1 MKDLSDKIINNLK
14 TIRSWSSGVK
24 SELLS
29 RKDRPEIPITSLPN
43 LNYKLWGLIKG
54 LTVVASR
61 TSQGKSSWVTQV
73 CYDTAKY
80 GIPTLLLSLEDD
92 VPTIIEKIFCQQKFI
107 DNEELLHGHF
117 NRYQDK
123 WDEFIENFPKEL
135 LITNEI
141 GSTFEE
147 INFLL
152 TSLSP
157 KPKVVC
163 VDYLQNIKITNKSE
177 RERYDEYI
185 RQFRQICLENGIA
198 GMLVSQMNRMA
209 GGVDGVI
216 SLENLKSTGGLEE
229 KSERVIL
236 LDWPYFH
243 SHNEAQKN
251 EYIVIIAKNKR
262 GRTGKHIL
270 HYTPEHYR
278 FNEVAP
284 KEEILPYKDE

>member
-1 MKDLSDKIINNLK
+1 MKALSDKIINNLK
-14 TIRSWSSGVK
+14 TIKSWSSGVK

-61 TSQGKSSWVTQV
+61 TSQGKSSFVTQV
-73 CYDTAKY
+73 CYDTAKH

-107 DNEELLHGHF
+107 GNEELQHGHF

-123 WDEFIENFPKEL
+123 WDEFIDNFPKEF

-147 INFLL
+147 INYLL
-152 TSLSP
+152 ESLSP

-163 VDYLQNIKITNKSE
+163 VDYLHNIKVTLKSE

-198 GMLVSQMNRMA
+198 GILVSQMNRMA
-209 GGVDGVI
+209 GGADGVI

-243 SHNEAQKN
+243 SRNEAQRN
-251 EYIVIIAKNKR
+251 EYTVIIAKNKR

-284 KEEILPYKDE
+284 EDKSLPYKDS

>member
-1 MKDLSDKIINNLK
+1 MQEKILKNLK
-14 TIRSWSSGVK
+14 TVRSWSSGVK
-24 SELLS
+24 TELLS
-29 RKDRPEIPITSLPN
+29 RKDRPELPITSLPN

-61 TSQGKSSWVTQV
+61 TSQGKSSFVSQI
-73 CYDTAKY
+73 CYDTAKEK
-80 GIPTLLLSLEDD
+80 IPTLLLSLEDD
-92 VPTIIEKIFCQQKFI
+92 VPTIIEKIFCQQKFV
-107 DNEELLHGHF
+107 DNEELQHGHF
-117 NRYQDK
+117 NRYQDR
-123 WDEFIENFPKEL
+123 WEEFIEDFPKEL

-152 TSLSP
+152 ESLDP

-163 VDYLQNIKITNKSE
+163 LDYLQNIKITSKSE

-198 GMLVSQMNRMA
+198 GILVSQMNRMA
-209 GGVDGVI
+209 GGAGGVI

-243 SHNEAQKN
+243 SRNEATKN
-251 EYIVIIAKNKR
+251 EYTVIIAKNKR
-262 GRTGKHIL
+262 GRTGKHTL

-278 FNEVAP
+278 FNEIAQ
-284 KEEILPYKDE
+284 EEENLPYKD